1 MAPSWL
7 QIVVVILLI
16 VLLFGRGKISEVM
29 GDFAKGIKSFK
40 RGLNDDQQEEKAQQ
54 DERKSIEGQSA
65 EKVESEST
73 TSRENMRVG

>member
-40 RGLNDDQQEEKAQQ
+40 KGLSDDQEEKTAA
-54 DERKSIEGQSA
+54 DDPKSIEGRKA
-65 EKVESEST
+65 DNVTTEST
-73 TSRENMRVG
+73 RENMRVG

>member
-40 RGLNDDQQEEKAQQ
+40 HGLSEDTEEKAAEEPKVLE
-54 DERKSIEGQSA
+54 DRPA
-65 EKVESEST
+65 EKKIDANVSSH
-73 TSRENMRVG
+73 ENMRVG

>member
-40 RGLNDDQQEEKAQQ
+40 KGLSDDQEEKTVAE
-54 DERKSIEGQSA
+54 DPKSIEGRKA
-65 EKVESEST
+65 DNVNTEST
-73 TSRENMRVG
+73 RENMRVG

>member
-40 RGLNDDQQEEKAQQ
+40 KGLSDDQEEKIAA
-54 DERKSIEGQSA
+54 DDDPKSIEGRKA
-65 EKVESEST
+65 DNVNTEST
-73 TSRENMRVG
+73 RENMRVG

>member
-40 RGLNDDQQEEKAQQ
+40 KGLSDDQEEKTAAA
-54 DERKSIEGQSA
+54 DDPKSIEGRKADSVTA
-65 EKVESEST
+65 EST
-73 TSRENMRVG
+73 RENMRVG

>member
-40 RGLNDDQQEEKAQQ
+40 RGLSEDAEEKAPEEPKALE
-54 DERKSIEGQSA
+54 DRPA
-65 EKVESEST
+65 EKKIDASVSSH
-73 TSRENMRVG
+73 ENMRVG